1 MGFLML
7 LYLVLGY
14 WAVGRTY
21 YANKI
26 IIGDGASIFARKFI
40 TAFLFGWFWIPIA
53 ILGSLGKDR

>member
-14 WAVGRTY
+14 WAIGRTY

-26 IIGDGASIFARKFI
+26 IIGDGVSIFFRKLT
-40 TAFLFGWFWIPIA
+40 TALIFGWFWIPVA